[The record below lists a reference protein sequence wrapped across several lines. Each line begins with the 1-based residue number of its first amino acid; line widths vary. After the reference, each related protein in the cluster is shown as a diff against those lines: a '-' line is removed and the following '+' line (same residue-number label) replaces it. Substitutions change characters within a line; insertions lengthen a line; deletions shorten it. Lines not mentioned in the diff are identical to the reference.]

1 MKVSRGAS
9 HTLQQAQ
16 AQADA
21 KNIKGGKA
29 GKKGAAALNND
40 PLSAQVSLSKQA
52 QQIKKA
58 TDIAKKD
65 SVDEKKVAYF
75 QNLIDSGKYSADS
88 AKVADKLIDEHMKMP
103 L

>member
-21 KNIKGGKA
+21 KNIKNGKS
-29 GKKGAAALNND
+29 KGVKSQGVNSS
-40 PLSAQVSLSKQA
+40 LSAQVSLSNQA

-58 TDIAKKD
+58 TDIAKES

-75 QNLIDSGKYSADS
+75 QNLIDSGKYNVDS
-88 AKVADKLIDEHMKMP
+88 ASVADRLVDDHMKMP
-103 L
+103 T

>member
-21 KNIKGGKA
+21 KNIKNGKN
-29 GKKGAAALNND
+29 KGVKSQGVNSS
-40 PLSAQVSLSKQA
+40 LSAQVSLSNQA

-58 TDIAKKD
+58 TDIAKES

-75 QNLIDSGKYSADS
+75 QNLIDSGKYNVDS
-88 AKVADKLIDEHMKMP
+88 ASVADRLVDDHMKMP
-103 L
+103 T